1 MKICM
6 DNNIDEP
13 EERRKRKVPL
23 RFGGG
28 DITPTNLTIQDEYCI
43 NSFYAVLDNIVTSIT
58 ERFDENRLAIV
69 ILCEKLFL
77 TKALLDFMILVMMIY
92 VQSNDCTK

>member
-1 MKICM
+1 M
-6 DNNIDEP
+6 DNNIDES

-28 DITPTNLTIQDEYCI
+28 DITPTNLTIQDEYH
-43 NSFYAVLDNIVTSIT
+43 
-58 ERFDENRLAIV
+58 LAIV

-77 TKALLDFMILVMMIY
+77 TKTFLIEDELKEIARFYDFSYDDLRAEERLYKIALDEKKNGI
-92 VQSNDCTK
+92 

>member
-1 MKICM
+1 M
-6 DNNIDEP
+6 DNNINKP
-13 EERRKRKVPL
+13 EERRKREVPL

-28 DITPTNLTIQDEYCI
+28 DITPTNLTIKDEYCV

-77 TKALLDFMILVMMIY
+77 TKTCLTEDELKEIARFYDFSL
-92 VQSNDCTK
+92 